1 MNISDGE
8 RVSAELEKFGLVHEE
23 KREKADM
30 LVVMTCGVREGA
42 ENRVYG
48 IIPKI
53 KKRNANVKIVLSG
66 CLSQRPD
73 VRKRLQKFVDI
84 WLPTPQITQLAQ
96 ILGLEDEGSLKSL
109 EKDYL
114 NLGAKYGSL
123 YSAFVPIGNG
133 CNNFCT
139 YCVVPHSRGLEI
151 YRDAREILNEIE
163 ILAQKNYKEI
173 TLIAQNVNSYKSESD
188 GINYNFP
195 KLLRAVSDIL
205 NKISPQIWL
214 RFSTSHPKDMSDD
227 LITVLRDCQNICEH
241 IHLPV
246 QSGDNEILN
255 AMNRKYT
262 VEHYKNL
269 IKKIRAAYDEKS
281 IERTLEN
288 FKFTPKPS
296 ITTDIIVG
304 FPNETETQFQNTVA
318 LFNDVKFDMAY
329 ISQYSPRPFTAAYN
343 LQDNITPEEKKQR
356 EQILSEILTRH
367 NFENNQQYINQT
379 IQILIDKQNKK
390 GEWVGRTITNQKVK
404 ITNNNTEKNLTGDFI
419 QVNVI
424 KVGHFGLEVEI

>member
-8 RVSAELEKFGLVHEE
+8 RVSAELEKFGLTNEE
-23 KREKADM
+23 KREKADV

-53 KKRNANVKIVLSG
+53 KKRNANIKIVLSG

-73 VRKRLQKFVDI
+73 VQKRLRKFVDI
-84 WLPTPQITQLAQ
+84 WLPTPQITQLTQ
-96 ILGLEDEGSLKSL
+96 ILGLHDDGSLKSL

-114 NLGAKYGSL
+114 NLDAKYGSS

-133 CNNFCT
+133 CDNFCT
-139 YCVVPHSRGLEI
+139 YCVVPHSRGRET
-151 YRDAREILNEIE
+151 YRDAYEILNEVRK
-163 ILAQKNYKEI
+163 LADQGYKEI
-173 TLIAQNVNSYKSESD
+173 TLIAQNVNSYKSEFD
-188 GINYNFP
+188 GIIYDFP
-195 KLLRAVSDIL
+195 KLLRAVSDAL
-205 NKISPQIWL
+205 HKISPQIWL

-227 LITVLRDCQNICEH
+227 LIDVLRDCQNICEH

-246 QSGDNEILN
+246 QSGDNEILS

-269 IKKIRAAYDEKS
+269 IKKIRAMYDKRAIKQTREKS
-281 IERTLEN
+281 Q
-288 FKFTPKPS
+288 FTPRPS
-296 ITTDIIVG
+296 ITTDVIIG

-318 LFNDVKFDMAY
+318 LFNDAKFDMAY

-343 LQDNITPEEKKQR
+343 LQDNITMEEKKRR
-356 EQILSEILTRH
+356 EQVLSEILTRH
-367 NFENNQQYINQT
+367 NFGNNQQYINQA
-379 IQILIDKQNKK
+379 IKILIDKQNKK
-390 GEWVGRTITNQKVK
+390 GEWVGRTRANQKVK
-404 ITNNNTEKNLTGDFI
+404 ITNNNIEKNLTGEFV
-419 QVNVI
+419 QVKI
-424 KVGHFGLEVEI
+424 TKVGRFGLEGEI